1 VVLRLLAPSLV
12 ATALLGAGC
21 GRPESTIAPA
31 PQDPAVLI
39 EQFMAAV
46 KANDLSTLG
55 NLWGTAKGPAS
66 RTMARDDRSREDLHK
81 RLVII
86 QSYLAHESYRIVPG
100 TPATPSGEPLV
111 QVQLTRRGCTPV
123 VPFTL
128 VRYREGWLVSSID
141 LAAAGN
147 PAIPC
152 S

>member
-21 GRPESTIAPA
+21 GRPESTIAPT

-66 RTMARDDRSREDLHK
+66 RTMTRDDLHK

-86 QSYLAHESYRIVPG
+86 QSYLVYESYRIVPG
-100 TPATPSGEPLV
+100 TPATPSGEPVV
-111 QVQLTRRGCTPV
+111 QVQLRRRGCTPV

>member
-1 VVLRLLAPSLV
+1 MLVRLRLLAPSLI

-21 GRPESTIAPA
+21 GRPSAGPT

-39 EQFMAAV
+39 ERFMAAV
-46 KANDLSTLG
+46 NANDLSTLG
-55 NLWGTAKGPAS
+55 NLWGTTKGPAS
-66 RTMARDDRSREDLHK
+66 GRMPSDELHK

-86 QSYLAHESYRIVPG
+86 QSFLVHDRYTILPG
-100 TPATPSGEPLV
+100 TQAATSGEHLV

-152 S
+152 G